1 MEHPRFD
8 PVGNESRAR
17 IVAALLRRG
26 SRKDGSP
33 DRPFFLAAFLL
44 AYVLFVC
51 TYLPINLYS
60 VGRPA
65 HTLYLPGESRLP
77 FIPEFELIYVL
88 GYALPAVAVLA
99 VPDARRF
106 AQLVTGFLLTLAV
119 AYATYLLFPVYL
131 ERPDLVPD
139 SLATRMLALEYE
151 DPSYNHFP
159 SLHVALAVL
168 AYLSCRDGLRRRWP
182 LLFLVVGV
190 SISTLFIK
198 QHYVVDL
205 AYGAALA
212 LGAWTVAGRWVGRG
226 ERRESR
232 HATGERRI
240 HSVGAPAARSGV

>member
-1 MEHPRFD
+1 
-8 PVGNESRAR
+8 V
-17 IVAALLRRG
+17 VAFCA
-26 SRKDGSP
+26 
-33 DRPFFLAAFLL
+33 

-51 TYLPINLYS
+51 TYLPINLYT

-65 HTLYLPGESRLP
+65 HTLYLPGEASLP
-77 FIPEFELIYVL
+77 FIPEFEFIYVL

-106 AQLVTGFLLTLAV
+106 AQLVIAFLLTLAV
-119 AYATYLLFPVYL
+119 AYTTYLLFPVYL
-131 ERPDLVPD
+131 ERPELVPD

-182 LLFLVVGV
+182 LLLWVVGV

-198 QHYVVDL
+198 QHYIADL
-205 AYGAALA
+205 VYGAALA
-212 LGAWTVAGRWVGRG
+212 LGAWTVAGRWVGRAVAPESPDSSG
-226 ERRESR
+226 ERRPRLDES
-232 HATGERRI
+232 
-240 HSVGAPAARSGV
+240 PAIRSGV